1 MEKSPRYRILSFTTS
16 KEGDER
22 QWFSLEIQLH
32 TSRFRISVSPSNF
45 RNSAVR
51 SAEFQKYF
59 SLLLSE
65 HEDHDD
71 FSEEMDEGDGDVPSR
86 TAVHDCFDWAVI
98 PCLAD
103 FERLSPAP
111 PPLVGG
117 QLSLSHFL
125 VVNSF
130 ECDLNAIDDVLVPG
144 EIERVEM
151 DMDEDCWP
159 SPSSG
164 DAWTTSFPS
173 FSPTEIA
180 VICDDPEKPFDSN
193 PTRVCIG
200 QQQLYFK
207 EAMDLDDI
215 VAKREVEVYERI
227 AEADLGTDVHTS
239 RLYGVVRNERNQL
252 VGLLLYPIEE
262 DAPLT
267 FAVGPETPDALK
279 VRWAKQI
286 QHTVAALHQAGITW
300 GDAKPDNILI
310 DVHGDAWITDFGGG
324 RTEGW
329 VDADKAGTVNGD
341 LQALER
347 ILKFIVS
354 GGDDW
359 DKDCSEE

>member
-1 MEKSPRYRILSFTTS
+1 MEKNTTYRILSFTTS
-16 KEGDER
+16 KEGDEH
-22 QWFSLEIQLH
+22 QWFTLEIQLH
-32 TSRFRISVSPSNF
+32 TSRYRISVLPSNF

-51 SAEFQKYF
+51 SDEFQKYF

-65 HEDHDD
+65 NEGHDD
-71 FSEEMDEGDGDVPSR
+71 SFEEMDEEEGNVPSR
-86 TAVHDCFDWAVI
+86 TTVHDCFNWAVT

-117 QLSLSHFL
+117 QLALSHFL
-125 VVNSF
+125 VFNSF

-151 DMDEDCWP
+151 DMDEDCCWP

-180 VICDDPEKPFDSN
+180 IICDDPEKPFDSN

-200 QQQLYFK
+200 QQQFYFK
-207 EAMDLDDI
+207 EALDLDDM
-215 VAKREVEVYERI
+215 VAKKEVELYERI
-227 AEADLGTDVHTS
+227 AGADLGTDVRTS
-239 RLYGVVRNERNQL
+239 HLYGVVRNERNQL

-262 DAPLT
+262 DTLLT

-279 VRWAKQI
+279 DRWAKQI

-310 DVHGDAWITDFGGG
+310 DVHGDAWIIDFGGG

-329 VDADKAGTVNGD
+329 FDADKAGTVDGD

-347 ILKFIVS
+347 ILKLIAS
-354 GGDDW
+354 GGDD
-359 DKDCSEE
+359 